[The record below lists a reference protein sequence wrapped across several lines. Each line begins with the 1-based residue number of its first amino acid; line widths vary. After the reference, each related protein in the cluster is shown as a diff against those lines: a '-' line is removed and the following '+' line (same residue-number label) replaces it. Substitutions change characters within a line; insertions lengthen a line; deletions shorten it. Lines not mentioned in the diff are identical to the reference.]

1 MRTASLLATVAIPAL
16 MATSAAYAAQP
27 ATSTGPS
34 TELRTG
40 SGQAF
45 PDKPIRLIIGSAS
58 GSGPDIMARLIAEHL
73 YGAWGQRV
81 VVDTRPGVAGILSAE
96 QALRANPD
104 GYTWLMLTSQ
114 LFIATSVYPNLTFN
128 LDKDFDSVSLVGLV
142 PWVLAVSPQ
151 LPANSVAE
159 LVALAKKSPGKLRYG
174 SGGPGSG
181 EHFTTVMFTHL
192 AGIDMLHVPYKGV
205 AGALIDTIA
214 NEIQMQ
220 FAVYPAAF
228 PHVSSGRLRGLGVS
242 TAKRAPGLPNLPV
255 IVDTVPGYVNF
266 GWYSIV
272 APKGTPAAVLN
283 KASAEIVKAAREPA
297 FGERL
302 KTLGIEI
309 IAGGRKE
316 LDDYRTIERKRLT
329 ELVKATGISIAK

>member
-1 MRTASLLATVAIPAL
+1 MRTEKLLAAFVIVTL
-16 MATSAAYAAQP
+16 SAAPAAQAAQP
-27 ATSTGPS
+27 A
-34 TELRTG
+34 
-40 SGQAF
+40 AY

-58 GSGPDIMARLIAEHL
+58 GSGPDIMARLIADHL
-73 YGAWGQRV
+73 YGVWGQRV

-96 QALRANPD
+96 HALRSERD
-104 GYTWLMLTSQ
+104 GYTWMMLTSQ
-114 LFIATSVYPNLTFN
+114 LFVATSVYPGLKFN
-128 LDKDFDSVSLVGLV
+128 LDTDFDSVSLVGLV
-142 PWVLAVSPQ
+142 PWVVTISPQ
-151 LPANSVAE
+151 LPANSVSE
-159 LVALAKKSPGKLRYG
+159 LIALAKKSPGKLRYG

-181 EHFTTVMFTHL
+181 EHFATVQFTHM

-220 FAVYPAAF
+220 FAVYPAAW
-228 PHVSSGRLRGLGVS
+228 PHVSSGRLRAIGVG
-242 TAKRAPGLPNLPV
+242 TAKRAPGLPNVPT
-255 IVDTVPGYVNF
+255 IGETVPGYVNF

-272 APKGTPAAVLN
+272 APKGSPTAVLN

-316 LDDYRTIERKRLT
+316 LDDFRRSERKRVT
-329 ELVKATGISIAK
+329 EIVKASGISITR